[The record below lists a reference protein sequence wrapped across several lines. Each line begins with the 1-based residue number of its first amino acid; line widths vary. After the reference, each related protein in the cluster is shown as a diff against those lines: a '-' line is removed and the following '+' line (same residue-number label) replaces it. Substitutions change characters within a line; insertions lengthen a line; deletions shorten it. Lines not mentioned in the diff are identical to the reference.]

1 MIQYALRK
9 PSENTKYIYGQIHPT
24 GCLAKIKPLAV
35 FFMLLIAAAFNC
47 MTALAAAPD
56 TQTGTEANTTERTE
70 TSANK
75 KEKNKSVKITIS
87 AAGDCTLGVD
97 SRYNN
102 TFNDYYK
109 KKGSAYFLK
118 KVKKV
123 FSKDDVTIVN
133 LEGPFTNATSR
144 ANKTFTFKGPAS
156 YAKILKKGSVEVVN
170 VANNHTFDYGKKGYS
185 DTLKTLKKNNIK
197 YCRNGSIAYK
207 TVKGVKI
214 AFLGFNKLDG
224 ITSSDVKKVIQ
235 KAKRQ
240 KAKIIIVSFHWGI
253 EKSYYPNAI
262 QKSLAHDA
270 IRNGATLVLGHHPH
284 VLQGIERYKGRY
296 IVYSLGNFCF
306 GGHTNPA
313 DKDTM
318 IFQQTFTIKN
328 GKVAKNKDIKIIPCS
343 LSSSSHSNDFQPRI
357 LTGKSKTRVLK
368 KINKLSSGMGV
379 KLNSKGKEKSSAK

>member
-1 MIQYALRK
+1 MIQSLRNL
-9 PSENTKYIYGQIHPT
+9 SGSTRYSHQQIHPT
-24 GCLAKIKPLAV
+24 VCSAKMKLLAV
-35 FFMLLIAAAFNC
+35 FFMLLITAALNGLTAF
-47 MTALAAAPD
+47 AA
-56 TQTGTEANTTERTE
+56 TTDKTK
-70 TSANK
+70 T
-75 KEKNKSVKITIS
+75 NKSVKITIS

-133 LEGPFTNATSR
+133 LEGPFTNATNR
-144 ANKTFTFKGPAS
+144 ASKTFTFKGPAS

-170 VANNHTFDYGKKGYS
+170 VANNHSFDYGKKGYS

-197 YCRNGSIAYK
+197 YCRNSSIAYK

-214 AFLGFNKLDG
+214 AFLGFNKLEG

-253 EKSYYPNAI
+253 EKDYYPI
-262 QKSLAHDA
+262 STQKSIAHDA
-270 IRNGATLVLGHHPH
+270 IRYGATLVLGHHPH
-284 VLQGIERYKGRY
+284 VLQGIERYRGRY

-306 GGHTNPA
+306 GGNTNPS

-328 GKVAKNKDIKIIPCS
+328 GKVEKNKDVKVIPCS
-343 LSSSSHSNDFQPRI
+343 LSSSPNRNDFQPKI
-357 LTGKSKTRVLK
+357 LTGKSKKRVLK
-368 KINKLSSGMGV
+368 KINNLSKGMGV
-379 KLNSKGKEKSSAK
+379 NFK

>member
-1 MIQYALRK
+1 MTQYALRK
-9 PSENTKYIYGQIHPT
+9 PSKNIKYIYGQIHPA
-24 GCLAKIKPLAV
+24 GCLTKIKPLAV
-35 FFMLLIAAAFNC
+35 FFILLIAAAFHC
-47 MTALAAAPD
+47 MTALATAPD
-56 TQTGTEANTTERTE
+56 IQTSTEANTTEHAK
-70 TSANK
+70 TSADK
-75 KEKNKSVKITIS
+75 KKKNKSVKITIS

-102 TFNDYYK
+102 AFNDYYK
-109 KKGSAYFLK
+109 KKGSSYFLK

-170 VANNHTFDYGKKGYS
+170 VANNHTFDYGKNGYS

-214 AFLGFNKLDG
+214 AFLGFNKLEG

-253 EKSYYPNAI
+253 EKSYYPNSI

-306 GGHTNPA
+306 GGHTNPS

-328 GKVAKNKDIKIIPCS
+328 GMVAKNKDIKIIPCS
-343 LSSSSHSNDFQPRI
+343 LSSSSHINDYQPRI
-357 LTGKSKTRVLK
+357 LTGKSKTRALK
-368 KINKLSSGMGV
+368 KIHTLSNGI
-379 KLNSKGKEKSSAK
+379 

>member
-1 MIQYALRK
+1 MKPYTLRTQSSHKYTAGFSIRHLALLF
-9 PSENTKYIYGQIHPT
+9 I
-24 GCLAKIKPLAV
+24 LLLAV
-35 FFMLLIAAAFNC
+35 MSNSI
-47 MTALAAAPD
+47 TTLAAAPA
-56 TQTGTEANTTERTE
+56 TQTGTEAEASMKNT
-70 TSANK
+70 AGK
-75 KEKNKSVKITIS
+75 KKKSKSIKITIS

-102 TFNDYYK
+102 TFNNYYK

-144 ANKTFTFKGPAS
+144 ASKTFTFKGPAS

-170 VANNHTFDYGKKGYS
+170 VANNHTFDYGRKGYS
-185 DTLKTLKKNNIK
+185 DTLKTLRKNKIK

-214 AFLGFNKLDG
+214 AFLGFNQLEG

-235 KAKRQ
+235 KARKQR
-240 KAKIIIVSFHWGI
+240 AKIIIVSFHWGI
-253 EKSYYPNAI
+253 ERDYYPSAI
-262 QKSLAHDA
+262 QKSLGRAA
-270 IRNGATLVLGHHPH
+270 IRDGATLVLGHHPH
-284 VLQGIERYKGRY
+284 VLQGIEHYRGRY

-306 GGHTNPA
+306 GGNTNPS

-328 GKVAKNKDIKIIPCS
+328 GKVAKNKDIKVIPCS
-343 LSSSSHSNDFQPRI
+343 LSSSSYTNDYQPRI
-357 LTGKSKTRVLK
+357 LSGKSRKRLLK
-368 KINKLSSGMGV
+368 KINRLSRGMGV
-379 KLNSKGKEKSSAK
+379 TINSKGKAK